1 MKKIF
6 LPVFIIILVIIFFW
20 YGYSLGQN
28 KNKLPFVTNTN
39 TKTSSPSN
47 ELAGD
52 APTDLYSFIKEKDFT
67 QFAETVIEKR
77 CPFYKPDGVTYREC
91 LSDWEQS
98 LESKLLTEQVDEVH
112 AYCSTFTKKY
122 VDETSIE
129 GTELFLKCSIF
140 KLQ

>member
-1 MKKIF
+1 MKKLF
-6 LPVFIIILVIIFFW
+6 LLISIIILVIIFFW

-28 KNKLPFVTNTN
+28 KNKIPIVTNTD
-39 TKTSSPSN
+39 TKTSTSSSG
-47 ELAGD
+47 LSGD
-52 APTDLYSFIKEKDFT
+52 TPANLYSFIKEKDFK

-91 LSDWEQS
+91 LADWDQE

-140 KLQ
+140 KLR

>member
-6 LPVFIIILVIIFFW
+6 LPVFVIILVIIFFW
-20 YGYSLGQN
+20 YGYSLG
-28 KNKLPFVTNTN
+28 KNKSSTVTNLN
-39 TKTSSPSN
+39 SKTASSSN
-47 ELAGD
+47 EMNNNTAN
-52 APTDLYSFIKEKDFT
+52 LYSFIKEKDFT

-91 LSDWEQS
+91 LADWDQE

-112 AYCSTFTKKY
+112 AYYSTFTKKY

>member
-28 KNKLPFVTNTN
+28 KNKLPFIADNH

-47 ELAGD
+47 ELGGD
-52 APTDLYSFIKEKDFT
+52 APTDLYSFIKEKDFK

-91 LSDWEQS
+91 LSDWEQN

-122 VDETSIE
+122 VEETSIE